1 LGLED
6 VELTLIETGE
16 DVENF
21 FSWLGE
27 RRPVMG
33 LDIETSGLSLTRDH
47 VRLVQFGDAK
57 SGWAMAYEDWR
68 GVVKDVLRR
77 YEGAYVL
84 HHAKFD
90 AGFLIK
96 DGLEFP
102 WSRAHD
108 TMFMCF
114 LRDSEGPKGLKRAAT
129 RYIDEA
135 AAVGEKQLKKA
146 MARGRWQY
154 DNVPVTLPEYWAYGA
169 LDAVITARLAEHLW
183 PQIQPYRQ
191 AYDIEMACERVLC
204 DMELR
209 GVRIDVDY
217 CREQRSVLAADY
229 DFALEKLGDVNPHS
243 PSQIIVAL
251 INDGAVLTKKT
262 EKGQLAVDDEVL
274 SGLREQHPIA
284 GFVLE
289 ARSIQKILSSYI
301 DNFLDFHDEGILR
314 PHINQVAA
322 RTGRMSVTDPAL
334 QTLPRKSLVR
344 DAFVPGEENKL
355 VLIDYDNQEL
365 RVAAHFSGDEKMLAA
380 FDDGRDL
387 HSETAR
393 ELYGPNFTA
402 EQRGWSKNCMFGK
415 AYGAGPA
422 KFATASHMPEHEAVR
437 VFRMLD
443 QLYPGL
449 AKAMGKS
456 TMLVRER
463 ADGGEYGWVK
473 ILDGRHLL
481 VPADKP
487 YVGFNRLIQ
496 GSCAVVLKQ
505 ALVDL
510 DLAGYGELLRLPIH
524 DEVLFDIPEK
534 LINDGIVGDIIGV
547 MTRSDFRTPLTL
559 SSEVVNRWGDKYR
572 KDA

>member
-1 LGLED
+1 LGLDDVDLTLVESGQD
-6 VELTLIETGE
+6 VEDFLR
-16 DVENF
+16 
-21 FSWLGE
+21 WLGE

-47 VRLVQFGDAK
+47 IRLVQFGDAM
-57 SGWAMAYEDWR
+57 SGWAIPYRDWR
-68 GVVKDVLRR
+68 GLVKDVLLR

-96 DGLEFP
+96 DGLKFP
-102 WSRAHD
+102 WDRAHD
-108 TMFMCF
+108 TMFMAF
-114 LRDSEGPKGLKRAAT
+114 LRDSEGPKGLKRAAV
-129 RYIDEA
+129 RYVDEA
-135 AAVGEKQLKKA
+135 AAIGEKMLKRA
-146 MARGRWQY
+146 MAKGRWSY
-154 DNVPVTLPEYWAYGA
+154 DTVPVTLPEYWAYSA
-169 LDAVITARLAEHLW
+169 LDAVITARLAERLW
-183 PQIQPYRQ
+183 PEIQPYRR

-217 CREQRSVLAADY
+217 CREQRSLLAADY
-229 DFALEKLGDVNPHS
+229 DFALEKMGDVNPHS
-243 PSQIIVAL
+243 PSQIIAAL
-251 INDGAVLTKKT
+251 VNDGAVLTKKT

-284 GFVLE
+284 GYVLE

-301 DNFLDFHDEGILR
+301 DNFLDFNDDGILR

-334 QTLPRKSLVR
+334 PRKSVVR
-344 DAFVPGEENKL
+344 DAFVAGEDSRL

-365 RVAAHFSGDEKMLAA
+365 RVAAHFSGDERMLAA

-387 HSETAR
+387 HSETAL
-393 ELYGPNFTA
+393 ELYGPGFTK

-422 KFATASHMPEHEAVR
+422 KFAVASHMPEAEAIR

-449 AKAMGKS
+449 AQAMGVS
-456 TMLVRER
+456 TRLVRER
-463 ADGGEYGWVK
+463 ADGGNYGWVS
-473 ILDGRHLL
+473 IIDGRHLL

-510 DLAGYGELLRLPIH
+510 DLAGFGELLRLPIH
-524 DEVLFDIPEK
+524 DEVLFDIPNEDIK
-534 LINDGIVGDIIGV
+534 AGVVGDIIGT

-559 SSEVVNRWGDKYR
+559 SSEIVDRWGDKYR
-572 KDA
+572 MKDAS